1 MATITVSLD
10 DKSVID
16 AFNLL
21 QAVSRN
27 MTPAME
33 AVAGVLKHWTASNF
47 AEQHDLTGEIGAV
60 KAHGQKVRQ

>member
-47 AEQHDLTGEIGAV
+47 AEQHDLTG
-60 KAHGQKVRQ
+60 K